1 MNTVIDPCKSECV
14 SESVSVSEWHSALPF
29 STVQV
34 PCITQLAP
42 AITQLCTEY
51 NLSCESSMCG
61 FMAIAVSSYVS
72 YRANKTKGGF
82 SVDSLNDLLRDIC
95 NEEIMLPLI
104 RSAVVWIVQRRERY
118 LLENEDEFPDDVDRL
133 NYRQTMVGGQEIS
146 EWITSGAKLDVFSS
160 EVNQSGE
167 STEVNDH
174 ESSIS
179 CPVFLRNVAT
189 GPPGEVTTRF
199 KEEDYQGHADK
210 RVYLSQE
217 LPFCDGSDFFVQS
230 PLLGCISLMEWCQLV
245 FISQRNSVPMI
256 ADFWGHYSTL
266 FPVHLN
272 YFDGSDKSKILLLC
286 LDSLP
291 TWEVGEWVHPKAVMR
306 SLSITSVQDNGKN
319 LHVGV
324 FAISGK
330 DCAEIM
336 SATSKTRETLDSD
349 GVDISSKI
357 IGEGNAVGN
366 LDGDGSDCD
375 DSDGDSDSV
384 DSSDNDNDRS
394 WRKSRWTENCSSGTS
409 RGGRGGSERGK
420 GRGGGRGGKGKGSG
434 RGGGSGKKQQKK
446 KNSDGKAGS
455 DFKRKGF
462 YANKCKF

>member
-1 MNTVIDPCKSECV
+1 MNTVNDPCKSECV
-14 SESVSVSEWHSALPF
+14 SESVSELHSALPF

-146 EWITSGAKLDVFSS
+146 EWITSGAKLDAFSS

-230 PLLGCISLMEWCQLV
+230 PLLGCISLMEWSQLV
-245 FISQRNSVPMI
+245 IISQQNSVPMI

-286 LDSLP
+286 LDSLA

-306 SLSITSVQDNGKN
+306 SLS
-319 LHVGV
+319 
-324 FAISGK
+324 
-330 DCAEIM
+330 
-336 SATSKTRETLDSD
+336 
-349 GVDISSKI
+349 
-357 IGEGNAVGN
+357 NAVGS
-366 LDGDGSDCD
+366 LDGDDSDCD
-375 DSDGDSDSV
+375 DSDGDSDSD

-434 RGGGSGKKQQKK
+434 RGGGSGKKQQTK

>member
-1 MNTVIDPCKSECV
+1 MNTVNDPCKSECV
-14 SESVSVSEWHSALPF
+14 SESVSELHSALPF

-160 EVNQSGE
+160 EVNQQSGE
-167 STEVNDH
+167 NTDVNDH
-174 ESSIS
+174 ESSINY
-179 CPVFLRNVAT
+179 PVFLRNVAT

-245 FISQRNSVPMI
+245 IIAQQKSVPMI

-306 SLSITSVQDNGKN
+306 SLS
-319 LHVGV
+319 
-324 FAISGK
+324 
-330 DCAEIM
+330 
-336 SATSKTRETLDSD
+336 
-349 GVDISSKI
+349 
-357 IGEGNAVGN
+357 NAVGS
-366 LDGDGSDCD
+366 LDGDDSDCD
-375 DSDGDSDSV
+375 DSDGDSDSD